1 MTTTGL
7 RCPACGE
14 LATGRFI
21 AGDWHL
27 CRGCGAWSAAVGEGT
42 IVLVQKTAPDATPT
56 ERRRQV
62 RDLVR
67 DLVRDEEGR

>member
-1 MTTTGL
+1 MTTIGL

-27 CRGCGAWSAAVGEGT
+27 CRGCGAWSAAVGEDPL
-42 IVLVQKTAPDATPT
+42 VLVQKTDPDVKPT

-62 RDLVR
+62 RQVVEQERSYGVD
-67 DLVRDEEGR
+67 